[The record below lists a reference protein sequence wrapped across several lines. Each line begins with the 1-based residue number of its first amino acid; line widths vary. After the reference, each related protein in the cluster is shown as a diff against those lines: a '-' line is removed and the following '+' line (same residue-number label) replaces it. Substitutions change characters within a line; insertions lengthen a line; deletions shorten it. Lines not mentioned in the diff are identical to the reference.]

1 MQNNN
6 VGLMNFDIS
15 KISDELLFNPPVIS
29 FVLIN
34 HLIINLKSYFNILLQ
49 IITHYLDALDI
60 KIKEVY

>member
-15 KISDELLFNPPVIS
+15 KISDELLFNPPVTS

-34 HLIINLKSYFNILLQ
+34 HFIINLKSYFNILLQ
-49 IITHYLDALDI
+49 IKIYYLNVLEI
-60 KIKEVY
+60 KIKEVF